1 MSEGAD
7 VEITDEY
14 MQEQLAASATYTV
27 ALMYRGPRYDD
38 DGARELSRTTG
49 EMSALRAQGVLDV
62 VMPLPPKD
70 GVAGPLRGLAIFS
83 VPPEEVRAL
92 LDVDPAVEAGVL
104 TYELHEG
111 LSFPGDALRTPVT
124 GDPR

>member
-14 MQEQLAASATYTV
+14 MQEQLGASATYTV

-38 DGARELSRTTG
+38 DGARELIWEHGRRNF
-49 EMSALRAQGVLDV
+49 ALRAQGVLDIV
-62 VMPLPPKD
+62 LPMPPGP
-70 GVAGPLRGLAIFS
+70 GAAPPLRGLAIFS
-83 VPPEEVRAL
+83 VSPDEVRAL

-104 TYELHEG
+104 SYELHEG
-111 LSFPGDALRTPVT
+111 RSFPGDALRAP
-124 GDPR
+124 